1 MIVPRRDPLLWFLAL
16 ALSLL
21 QGCGKKGPPQAP
33 LVIVPEQIADLSVH
47 RLGSTIY
54 VQFTIPSQ
62 NQDGS
67 GPADLGRVDLYGLTM
82 NPVAGGLDER
92 AFLEHATL
100 VASIEVRP
108 PPQRDRE
115 PVSPPERTDGRPA
128 QGEVVTVVDRLSP
141 AVLTPVEL
149 EEPGDPAPKSALGDE
164 EARRLAP
171 LGSPMSDP
179 LLRRSY
185 LALAFSRSGRRSP
198 ASLRVAVLLSG
209 SPPSPPAP
217 SLGYSEDVI
226 TVRWQP
232 AGGTRQAAQVPATA
246 TGLPEQPI
254 VNSAPA
260 FTYNVYE
267 VSRRPGPSL
276 ALPVP
281 LNASP
286 LQASPYEDARVEFGV
301 ERCYVVRTVDTLDG
315 FQVQSEASLLACV
328 TPIDTFPPA
337 RPAGLMAVGDERA
350 ISLIWAPSPEEDLG
364 GYLILRGRASDETL
378 QRLIQV
384 TILETTY
391 LDTTVDAG
399 VRYVYAIVAVD
410 MATPPN
416 ESAPSERVEELAR

>member
-1 MIVPRRDPLLWFLAL
+1 MIVPRRDPLLWFLVL

-47 RLGSTIY
+47 RLESTIY
-54 VQFTIPSQ
+54 VQFTIPSR

-67 GPADLGRVDLYGLTM
+67 GPADLGRVDVYGLTM
-82 NPVAGGLDER
+82 NPTAGGLDER

-185 LALAFSRSGRRSP
+185 LALAFSRSGRRSR
-198 ASLRVAVLLSG
+198 ASSRVADLLSG

-232 AGGTRQAAQVPATA
+232 PGGTRRAAQVPATA

-267 VSRRPGPSL
+267 VSRRPGPPL
-276 ALPVP
+276 VMPVP

-315 FQVQSEASLLACV
+315 FQVQSEASPLGCV

-337 RPAGLMAVGDERA
+337 RPAGLVAVGDERA
-350 ISLIWAPSPEEDLG
+350 ISLIWAAGAEEDLG

-384 TILETTY
+384 PIVETTY
-391 LDTTVDAG
+391 LDIAVETG

-410 MATPPN
+410 TATPPN

>member
-1 MIVPRRDPLLWFLAL
+1 MIAPRRDPLLWFLVL

-21 QGCGKKGPPQAP
+21 QGCGKKGPPLAP
-33 LVIVPEQIADLSVH
+33 LVIVPGQITDLSVH

-54 VQFTIPSQ
+54 VQFTMPSQ

-67 GPADLGRVDLYGLTM
+67 GPADLGRVDVYGLTM
-82 NPVAGGLDER
+82 NPAAGGLDER

-108 PPQRDRE
+108 PPLPDRE
-115 PVSPPERTDGRPA
+115 PVSPPERTDERPA

-171 LGSPMSDP
+171 L
-179 LLRRSY
+179 RRSY
-185 LALAFSRSGRRSP
+185 LALAFSRSGRRSR
-198 ASLRVAVLLSG
+198 ASSRVAGLLSG
-209 SPPSPPAP
+209 SPPPPAAP
-217 SLGYSEDVI
+217 SLGYSEAVI

-232 AGGTRQAAQVPATA
+232 PGGTRRAAEAPAAA
-246 TGLPEQPI
+246 TRLPEQPI

-267 VSRRPGPSL
+267 VSRRPGPPR
-276 ALPVP
+276 AMPVP
-281 LNASP
+281 LNGSP

-315 FQVQSEASLLACV
+315 FPVQSEASPLACV

-337 RPAGLMAVGDERA
+337 RPAGLVAVGGERA
-350 ISLIWAPSPEEDLG
+350 ISLIWAVSTEEDLG

-384 TILETTY
+384 PIVETTY
-391 LDTTVDAG
+391 LDTTVEAG

-410 MATPPN
+410 TATPPN
-416 ESAPSERVEELAR
+416 ESASSERVEELAR

>member
-1 MIVPRRDPLLWFLAL
+1 MIAPRRDPLLWLLVL

-21 QGCGKKGPPQAP
+21 QGCGKKGPPLAP
-33 LVIVPEQIADLSVH
+33 LVIVPGQITDLSVH

-54 VQFTIPSQ
+54 AQFTIPSQ

-67 GPADLGRVDLYGLTM
+67 GPADLGRVDVYGLTM
-82 NPVAGGLDER
+82 NPAAGGLDER
-92 AFLEHATL
+92 AFVEHATL

-108 PPQRDRE
+108 PRVPDRE
-115 PVSPPERTDGRPA
+115 PVSPPERTDERPA

-149 EEPGDPAPKSALGDE
+149 EEPGDLALGDE
-164 EARRLAP
+164 EPRRLAP
-171 LGSPMSDP
+171 LGSPVSDP
-179 LLRRSY
+179 PLRRSY
-185 LALAFSRSGRRSP
+185 LVLAFSRSGRRSR
-198 ASLRVAVLLSG
+198 ASSRVAGLLTG
-209 SPPSPPAP
+209 SPPSPAAP
-217 SLGYSEDVI
+217 SLGYSEDVV

-232 AGGTRQAAQVPATA
+232 PGGTRPAAQAPAAA
-246 TGLPEQPI
+246 TGRPEQPI

-267 VSRRPGPSL
+267 VSRRPGPPL
-276 ALPVP
+276 AMPVP

-301 ERCYVVRTVDTLDG
+301 ERCYVVRTVETLDG
-315 FQVQSEASLLACV
+315 LAVQSEASPLACV

-337 RPAGLMAVGDERA
+337 RPAGLIAVGDERA
-350 ISLIWAPSPEEDLG
+350 ISLVWATSPEEDLG

-378 QRLIQV
+378 QRLIQLP
-384 TILETTY
+384 ILETTY
-391 LDTTVDAG
+391 LDTTVEAG

-410 MATPPN
+410 TAMPPN

>member
-1 MIVPRRDPLLWFLAL
+1 MIAPRRDPLLWLLVL

-21 QGCGKKGPPQAP
+21 QGCGKKGPPLAP
-33 LVIVPEQIADLSVH
+33 LVIVPGQITDLSVH

-67 GPADLGRVDLYGLTM
+67 GPADLGRVDVYGLTM
-82 NPVAGGLDER
+82 KPAAGGLDER

-108 PPQRDRE
+108 PPLPDRE
-115 PVSPPERTDGRPA
+115 PVSPPERTDERPA
-128 QGEVVTVVDRLSP
+128 QGDVVTVVDRLSP

-149 EEPGDPAPKSALGDE
+149 EEPGDV
-164 EARRLAP
+164 
-171 LGSPMSDP
+171 SDP
-179 LLRRSY
+179 PLRRSY
-185 LALAFSRSGRRSP
+185 VALAFSRRGRRSR
-198 ASLRVAVLLSG
+198 ASSRVAGLLSG
-209 SPPSPPAP
+209 SPPFPAAP

-232 AGGTRQAAQVPATA
+232 PGGTRRAAQAPATA

-267 VSRRPGPSL
+267 GSRRPGSPL

-301 ERCYVVRTVDTLDG
+301 ERCYVVRTVETLDG
-315 FQVQSEASLLACV
+315 FPVQSEASPLACV

-350 ISLIWAPSPEEDLG
+350 ISLIWAASTEEDLG

-384 TILETTY
+384 PILETTY
-391 LDTTVDAG
+391 LDITVEAG

-410 MATPPN
+410 TATPPN

>member
-1 MIVPRRDPLLWFLAL
+1 MIAPRCDPLLWLLVL

-21 QGCGKKGPPQAP
+21 QGCGKKGPPLAP
-33 LVIVPEQIADLSVH
+33 LVIVPEQITDLSVH

-54 VQFTIPSQ
+54 VQCTIPSQ

-67 GPADLGRVDLYGLTM
+67 EPADLGRVDMYGLTM
-82 NPVAGGLDER
+82 NPAVAGLDER

-108 PPQRDRE
+108 LPDGE
-115 PVSPPERTDGRPA
+115 PVSPPERTDERPA
-128 QGEVVTVVDRLSP
+128 QGEVVTVVERLSP

-164 EARRLAP
+164 EPRRLAP
-171 LGSPMSDP
+171 LGSAVSDP
-179 LLRRSY
+179 PLRRSY
-185 LALAFSRSGRRSP
+185 LALMFSRSGRRSS
-198 ASLRVAVLLSG
+198 ASSRVAVLLSG
-209 SPPSPPAP
+209 SPPSPQAP

-232 AGGTRQAAQVPATA
+232 PGGTRRAAQAPATA

-254 VNSAPA
+254 VDSAPA

-267 VSRRPGPSL
+267 ASRRPGPPL

-286 LQASPYEDARVEFGV
+286 LQASSYENARVEFGV
-301 ERCYVVRTVDTLDG
+301 ERCYVVRTVETLDG
-315 FQVQSEASLLACV
+315 FPVQSEASPLACV

-337 RPAGLMAVGDERA
+337 RPAGLMAVGDEGA
-350 ISLIWAPSPEEDLG
+350 ISLIWAASTEEDLG
-364 GYLILRGRASDETL
+364 GYLILRGRPSDETL

-384 TILETTY
+384 PILETTY
-391 LDTTVDAG
+391 LDITVEAG

-410 MATPPN
+410 TAMPPN

>member
-1 MIVPRRDPLLWFLAL
+1 MIVPRRDPLLWFLVL

-33 LVIVPEQIADLSVH
+33 LVIVPGQVTDLSVH

-54 VQFTIPSQ
+54 AQFTVPSQ

-67 GPADLGRVDLYGLTM
+67 GPADLDRVDVYGLTM
-82 NPVAGGLDER
+82 NPAVAGLDER

-100 VASIEVRP
+100 VASIEVRLLP
-108 PPQRDRE
+108 DGE
-115 PVSPPERTDGRPA
+115 PVSPPERTGERPA
-128 QGEVVTVVDRLSP
+128 QGEVVTVVERLSP

-149 EEPGDPAPKSALGDE
+149 EEPADPAPKSALGDE

-171 LGSPMSDP
+171 LGSPVSDP
-179 LLRRSY
+179 PLRRSY
-185 LALAFSRSGRRSP
+185 LALTFSRSGRRSP
-198 ASLRVAVLLSG
+198 ASSRAAVLLSG

-232 AGGTRQAAQVPATA
+232 PGGTRRAEQAPAAA

-260 FTYNVYE
+260 FTFNVYE

-315 FQVQSEASLLACV
+315 FPVQSEASPLACV
-328 TPIDTFPPA
+328 TPIDIFPPA

-350 ISLIWAPSPEEDLG
+350 ISLIWAAGTEEDLG

-384 TILETTY
+384 PILETTY
-391 LDTTVDAG
+391 LDVAVEAG

-410 MATPPN
+410 TATPPN

>member
-1 MIVPRRDPLLWFLAL
+1 MIAPRRDPLLWLLVL
-16 ALSLL
+16 ALSLP
-21 QGCGKKGPPQAP
+21 QGCGKKGPPLAP
-33 LVIVPEQIADLSVH
+33 LVIVPGQITDLSVH

-54 VQFTIPSQ
+54 AQFTIPSQ

-67 GPADLGRVDLYGLTM
+67 GPADLGRVDVYGLTM
-82 NPVAGGLDER
+82 NPAGGGLDER

-108 PPQRDRE
+108 PRVPDRE
-115 PVSPPERTDGRPA
+115 PVSPPERTDERPG

-164 EARRLAP
+164 AARRLAP
-171 LGSPMSDP
+171 LGSPVSDP

-185 LALAFSRSGRRSP
+185 LVLAFSRSGRRSR
-198 ASLRVAVLLSG
+198 ASSRVAGLLSG

-232 AGGTRQAAQVPATA
+232 PGGTRRAAQVPATA

-254 VNSAPA
+254 VTSAPA

-267 VSRRPGPSL
+267 VSRRSGPPL

-315 FQVQSEASLLACV
+315 FPVQSEASPLACV

-350 ISLIWAPSPEEDLG
+350 ISLIWAAGTEADLG

-384 TILETTY
+384 PILETTY
-391 LDTTVDAG
+391 LDTTVEAG

-410 MATPPN
+410 TATPPN

>member
-1 MIVPRRDPLLWFLAL
+1 MIAPRRDPLLWFLVL

-21 QGCGKKGPPQAP
+21 QGCGKKGPPLAP
-33 LVIVPEQIADLSVH
+33 LVIVPGQITDLSVH
-47 RLGSTIY
+47 RLESTIY

-67 GPADLGRVDLYGLTM
+67 GPADLDRVDVYGLTM

-108 PPQRDRE
+108 PPRPDRE
-115 PVSPPERTDGRPA
+115 SSPPERTDERRV

-149 EEPGDPAPKSALGDE
+149 EEPGDPAPESALGDE
-164 EARRLAP
+164 EPRP
-171 LGSPMSDP
+171 P
-179 LLRRSY
+179 RRSY
-185 LALAFSRSGRRSP
+185 LALAYSRSGRRSL
-198 ASLRVAVLLSG
+198 ASSRVTVLLSG

-217 SLGYSEDVI
+217 SFGYSEDVI

-232 AGGTRQAAQVPATA
+232 
-246 TGLPEQPI
+246 PI

-267 VSRRPGPSL
+267 VSRRPSPPL

-315 FQVQSEASLLACV
+315 FSVKSEASPLACV

-337 RPAGLMAVGDERA
+337 RPAGLIAVGDERA
-350 ISLIWAPSPEEDLG
+350 ISLIWAASTEEDLG

-378 QRLIQV
+378 QRLMQV
-384 TILETTY
+384 PILETTY
-391 LDTTVDAG
+391 LDTTVEGG

-410 MATPPN
+410 TATPPN

>member
-1 MIVPRRDPLLWFLAL
+1 MIAPRRDPLLWFFVL

-21 QGCGKKGPPQAP
+21 QGCGKKGPPLAP
-33 LVIVPEQIADLSVH
+33 LVIVPGQITDLSVH
-47 RLGSTIY
+47 RLESTIY

-67 GPADLGRVDLYGLTM
+67 GPADLGRVDVYGLTM
-82 NPVAGGLDER
+82 NPAAGGLDER

-108 PPQRDRE
+108 PPQPDRE
-115 PVSPPERTDGRPA
+115 PVSQPERTDERPA

-171 LGSPMSDP
+171 LGSPLSDP
-179 LLRRSY
+179 PLRRSY
-185 LALAFSRSGRRSP
+185 LALAVSRSGRRSR
-198 ASLRVAVLLSG
+198 ASSRVAGLLSE
-209 SPPSPPAP
+209 SPPSPAAP
-217 SLGYSEDVI
+217 GLGYSEDVI

-232 AGGTRQAAQVPATA
+232 PGGTRRAAQGPAAA

-267 VSRRPGPSL
+267 VSRRPSPPL
-276 ALPVP
+276 AMPVP

-315 FQVQSEASLLACV
+315 FPVQGEASPLACV

-350 ISLIWAPSPEEDLG
+350 ISLIWAASTEEDLG

-384 TILETTY
+384 PILETTY
-391 LDTTVDAG
+391 LDTTVEPG

-410 MATPPN
+410 TATPPN